1 MKSARNLAPLALSLL
16 LLLAVGLAI
25 GVHRQREAA
34 RPATG
39 PEAVLE
45 FRLLLG
51 TRFDE
56 AAKRPVFSEA
66 LRRLDGQP
74 VVIAGYMLPSPASDD
89 AKDFRGFR
97 LVEHPQGLL
106 MRPPAANEAIYV
118 EQAARSGKGA
128 DSAAGGFPHQ
138 PGSLSV
144 RGILRLAG
152 YGGPNRGLEK
162 GYWFAIED
170 AEIDPLGAP

>member
-1 MKSARNLAPLALSLL
+1 MVKSARTLAPLVLPLL
-16 LLLAVGLAI
+16 LLLGVGLLI

-34 RPATG
+34 RQAAG

-51 TRFDE
+51 TKFDD
-56 AAKRPVFSEA
+56 ATKRPVFSEA
-66 LRRLDGQP
+66 LRRLDGKP
-74 VVIAGYMLPSPASDD
+74 VVIAGYMLSSPVSED

-97 LVEHPQGLL
+97 LVENPQGML

-118 EQAARSGKGA
+118 EQAARSGQGA
-128 DSAAGGFPHQ
+128 DGFPHQ

-152 YGGPNRGLEK
+152 YPGPNRGLEK
-162 GYWFAIED
+162 GYWFAIEE